1 MSKKYFL
8 GFNWKMNPNNLQTAK
23 ELLRSY
29 QQALSQKTFANLEI
43 VTFVPNLYFSDLDVI
58 KKEYFLKNLHLG
70 SQDISDQSKGAFS
83 GQISGEMLLDFGIKY
98 TLIGHSET
106 REAFSLSD
114 QNINQKV
121 VQSLKN
127 QIIPV
132 LCIGYSKK
140 PEVDL
145 EELKSQVLEGLKNC
159 SSFLEQN
166 LDQQIILAYEPVWA
180 IGSGKAADVETIN
193 KVLIFL
199 KDLIKQEI
207 PAIFSKIKVLYGG
220 SVTDQNILEFSK
232 VSALEGFLIGGA
244 SLSNSKFEPIL
255 NNLNSNN

>member
-23 ELLRSY
+23 ELLKSY
-29 QQALSQKTFANLEI
+29 QEALQKKLFKNLEI
-43 VTFVPNLYFSDLDVI
+43 VTFVPNLYFSDLNTI
-58 KKEYFLKNLHLG
+58 KKEQPLENLHLG
-70 SQDISDQSKGAFS
+70 SQDISDQDKGAFS
-83 GQISGEMLLDFGIKY
+83 GQVSGEMLADFGIKY

-106 REAFSLSD
+106 REAFSLSN

-121 VQSLKN
+121 LQALKN
-127 QIIPV
+127 QITPI

-145 EELKSQVLEGLKNC
+145 EELKNQVFESLENC
-159 SSFLEQN
+159 SSFLENN

-180 IGSGKAADVETIN
+180 IGSGKAADSETIN
-193 KVLIFL
+193 KVLNFL
-199 KDLIKQEI
+199 KDVIKKEI
-207 PAIFSKIKVLYGG
+207 PSIFSKIKILYGG
-220 SVTDQNILEFSK
+220 SVTDQNILELSK
-232 VSALEGFLIGGA
+232 VSALDGFLIGGA